1 MQAILALED
10 GRIFRGHGY
19 GAPGECQGEVVFN
32 TSLTGYQ
39 EIATDPS
46 YAGQIVVLTNPQI
59 GNYGT
64 NLADNESIKPYI
76 EGLIVREFSPISSN
90 WRSEQVTDEYMERY
104 AVPVLAEI
112 DTRALVRHLRTH
124 GVMRGV
130 ISTAVT
136 DTDAL
141 VAKARD
147 LRKMDGTDLARVVS
161 TKSIYTFDSDDS
173 RNQSGDSLL
182 AEGFLPQDEARRK
195 LLHVVAYDFGIKHN
209 ILRMLTRESCRV
221 TVVPAETSAEDVLD
235 LKPDGVFLSN
245 GPGDPEPVDYAVRSI
260 QKFLG
265 RLPVFGICLGHQLTG
280 LALGGKTYKLKFG
293 HHGGNHPVRNNVTG
307 KIEITAH
314 NHNFA
319 VDPDS
324 INANEVELTHVDL
337 NDQTLEGLRHKTL
350 PLFSVQYH
358 PEAAPGPHDSH
369 YLFHDFR
376 KMMEEWKG

>member
-19 GAPGECQGEVVFN
+19 GAPGECRGEVVFN

-46 YAGQIVVLTNPQI
+46 YAGQIVVLTNPEI

-64 NLADNESIKPYI
+64 NEADNESAKPYI

-90 WRSEQVTDEYMERY
+90 WRSERVADEYMERY
-104 AVPVLAEI
+104 SVPVLAEI
-112 DTRALVRHLRTH
+112 DTRALVRHLRTY
-124 GVMRGV
+124 GAMRGV
-130 ISTAVT
+130 ISTQTA
-136 DTDAL
+136 DAEAL
-141 VAKARD
+141 VQKARSI
-147 LRKMDGTDLARVVS
+147 RKMAGTDLARVVS
-161 TKSIYTFDSDDS
+161 TKSIYTFDNTDS
-173 RNQSGDSLL
+173 RNQTGDPLL
-182 AEGFLPQDEARRK
+182 AAALAQDAKAREF
-195 LLHVVAYDFGIKHN
+195 HVVAYDFGIKLN
-209 ILRMLTRESCRV
+209 ILRMLVREGCRV
-221 TVVPAETSAEDVLD
+221 TVVPAETSAEDVFE

-245 GPGDPEPVDYAVRSI
+245 GPGDPEPVGYAVRAI
-260 QKFLG
+260 RKMLG
-265 RLPVFGICLGHQLTG
+265 RVPIFGICLGHQLTG

-293 HHGGNHPVRNNVTG
+293 HHGGNHPVQNIATRKV
-307 KIEITAH
+307 EITAH